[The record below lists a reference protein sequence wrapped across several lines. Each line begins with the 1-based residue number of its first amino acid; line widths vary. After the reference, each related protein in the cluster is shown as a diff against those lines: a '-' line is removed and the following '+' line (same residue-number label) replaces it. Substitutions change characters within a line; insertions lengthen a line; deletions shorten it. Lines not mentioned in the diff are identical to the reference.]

1 QKFSTVELET
11 LLASGRA
18 PSNSD
23 GGPMVTSFVLDTLSL
38 IVSGVVTFYVGSHIE
53 RRRRNE
59 P

>member
-1 QKFSTVELET
+1 
-11 LLASGRA
+11 
-18 PSNSD
+18 
-23 GGPMVTSFVLDTLSL
+23 MVTSFVLDTLSL